1 MSKFHNELLSIIN
14 DFILSAF
21 SRVCQLIIEA
31 RKRELIGVI
40 IEVSI
45 FSFLLVR
52 EGRFITDI
60 LEYHIAADNYCNNQQ
75 QGELGL

>member
-1 MSKFHNELLSIIN
+1 
-14 DFILSAF
+14 
-21 SRVCQLIIEA
+21 VCQLIIEA

-40 IEVSI
+40 IEVSKFMSILHGKARSI